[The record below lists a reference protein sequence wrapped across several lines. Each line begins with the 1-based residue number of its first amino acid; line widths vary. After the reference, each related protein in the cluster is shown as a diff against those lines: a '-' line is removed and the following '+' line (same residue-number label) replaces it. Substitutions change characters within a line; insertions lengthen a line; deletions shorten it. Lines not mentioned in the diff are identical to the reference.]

1 MIWPGM
7 GDPRKRKKTLRFLAI
22 TAVIA
27 IGVGAASSLLQAQL
41 SLDDPLKVC
50 INDKNTTYKIS
61 ATVELYIDKMKA
73 NIPANVGITP
83 EGCQKAIYTIS
94 DNGKVYA
101 EWTEE
106 YPFEIGHFLWSWE
119 FPIRDME
126 LSKSK
131 IIVNGKESPNFI
143 NELLVDGYTYR
154 AEFTSKDYD
163 TSKDADFLP
172 PDL

>member
-1 MIWPGM
+1 MS
-7 GDPRKRKKTLRFLAI
+7 DQKKPERRDFLFSASYAI
-22 TAVIA
+22 GA
-27 IGVGAASSLLQAQL
+27 IGVGAASSLLQAQF

-106 YPFEIGHFLWSWE
+106 YPFEIGHFFWMWD
-119 FPIRDME
+119 FPMRDMLQDE
-126 LSKSK
+126 SR
-131 IIVNGKESPNFI
+131 IIVNGDESPHFI
-143 NELLVDGYTYR
+143 RELLVDGYHYR

-163 TSKDADFLP
+163 SSKDSDFMP
-172 PDL
+172 PQE